1 MCLLLFYVL
10 AADNSPIHVLV
21 EFIGDECVG
30 VAPVHHILH
39 CDVNNLGSG
48 DKVRTINGNIQL
60 DSFCQV
66 CLVHVPSF
74 HLFCMSV
81 LDAFEQ
87 VSALTRRIQS
97 IV

>member
-1 MCLLLFYVL
+1 MFVK
-10 AADNSPIHVLV
+10 
-21 EFIGDECVG
+21 FIGDECVG

-48 DKVRTINGNIQL
+48 DKVTVIWDDKQL

-66 CLVHVPSF
+66 CLVHVPLF

-97 IV
+97 IL